1 MGRGIIGLGGR
12 LIVDGED
19 GRMRRNWRDIGEE
32 LENLWTLDEMR
43 LESVGIVKLRRMR
56 LDTLNGLH
64 GFSCGEDV

>member
-19 GRMRRNWRDIGEE
+19 GDDGDDGDDGER
-32 LENLWTLDEMR
+32 LLTLDRDEIEECKYCKVETYEMR
-43 LESVGIVKLRRMR
+43 LKT
-56 LDTLNGLH
+56 LDGLH